1 MILANRRSGL
11 PRIAVIIP
19 AYNRAAMISRAI
31 DSVLAQDFHD
41 FELIVVDDGSTDST
55 VEVAR
60 GFDDPRMRVV
70 ALGRNRGSNAARNA
84 GIKNASAP
92 LIAFL
97 DSDDTYLPHK
107 LSTVIAEFGRN
118 PELDVLVDSFVKL
131 TSPQAKRDWI
141 ERLNPRVTSTEEFAR
156 RLFARELWKPTS
168 AITLKREAALRAGM
182 FDEDVA
188 RRQDMEFLIRLTE
201 VANCASTDVITWT
214 KYWSPD
220 SISEQK
226 AFVASTLELVRR
238 HPQYM
243 ARPEYRCGLAK
254 DMTRHLLLLLRER
267 RYGEAAK
274 GAKLLVRE
282 FGAARTA
289 GLLVIGARELSKRR
303 LKRRRGATAPTA
315 QESSAAR
322 NRASARS

>member
-1 MILANRRSGL
+1 
-11 PRIAVIIP
+11 
-19 AYNRAAMISRAI
+19 
-31 DSVLAQDFHD
+31 
-41 FELIVVDDGSTDST
+41 
-55 VEVAR
+55 
-60 GFDDPRMRVV
+60 MRVV
-70 ALGRNRGSNAARNA
+70 ELGRNCGSNAARNA
-84 GIKNASAP
+84 GINDASAP

-107 LSTVIAEFGRN
+107 LSTVIEEFERD

-131 TSPQAKRDWI
+131 TSPQAKRDRI
-141 ERLNPRVTSTEEFAR
+141 ERLNPRVTSNEEFAR

-168 AITLKREAALRAGM
+168 SITVRREAAVRAGM

-201 VANCASTDVITWT
+201 VANCASTDAVTWT

-226 AFVASTLELVRR
+226 AFVASTIELVRR
-238 HPQYM
+238 HPQYA

-254 DMTRHLLLLLRER
+254 DLTRHLSGCCAQR
-267 RYGEAAK
+267 RYREAAK
-274 GAKLLVRE
+274 GRGCWCASSGPPDRAACCWAVVGSFRSAGSSG
-282 FGAARTA
+282 GAGRSNLPLGT
-289 GLLVIGARELSKRR
+289 
-303 LKRRRGATAPTA
+303 
-315 QESSAAR
+315 SAAR

>member
-1 MILANRRSGL
+1 
-11 PRIAVIIP
+11 
-19 AYNRAAMISRAI
+19 MISRAI
-31 DSVLAQDFHD
+31 DSVLAQDFRD

-60 GFDDPRMRVV
+60 GFEDPRMRVV
-70 ALGRNRGSNAARNA
+70 ELGRNRGSNAARNA

-107 LSTVIAEFGRN
+107 LSTVIAEFERN

-131 TSPQAKRDWI
+131 TSPQAKRERI
-141 ERLNPRVTSTEEFAR
+141 ERRNPRIASTEEFAR

-201 VANCASTDVITWT
+201 VANCASTDAITWT

-238 HPQYM
+238 HPQYVE
-243 ARPEYRCGLAK
+243 RPEYRCGLAK
-254 DMTRHLLLLLRER
+254 DLTRHLLRLLRER
-267 RYGEAAK
+267 RYSEAAK
-274 GAKLLVRE
+274 GRGCWCASSGPRGPPACLLS
-282 FGAARTA
+282 G
-289 GLLVIGARELSKRR
+289 GARELSKRR
-303 LKRRRGATAPTA
+303 LKRRRGTTGPSA
-315 QESSAAR
+315 QEPSAAR

>member
-1 MILANRRSGL
+1 MILANGRLGL

-19 AYNRAAMISRAI
+19 AYNRAGVISRAI
-31 DSVLAQDFHD
+31 DSVLAQDFGD

-60 GFDDPRMRVV
+60 GYGDPRMRVV
-70 ALGRNRGSNAARNA
+70 ELGRNRGSNAARNA
-84 GIKNASAP
+84 GITNASAP
-92 LIAFL
+92 LVAFL
-97 DSDDTYLPHK
+97 DSDDTYLAHK
-107 LSTVIAEFGRN
+107 LSTVIEEFERDPG
-118 PELDVLVDSFVKL
+118 LDVLVDSFVKL
-131 TSPQAKRDWI
+131 TSPQAKRDRI
-141 ERLNPRVTSTEEFAR
+141 ERLNPRVTCNEEFAR

-168 AITLKREAALRAGM
+168 SITVRREAAVRAGM

-201 VANCASTDVITWT
+201 VANCASTDAVTWT

-226 AFVASTLELVRR
+226 AFVASTIDLVHR
-238 HPQYM
+238 HPQYA

-254 DMTRHLLLLLRER
+254 DLTRHLLRLLRRR
-267 RYGEAAK
+267 RYREAAQ
-274 GAKLLVRE
+274 GARLLVRE
-282 FGAARTA
+282 FGAVRTA
-289 GLLVIGARELSKRR
+289 GLLLSGGRELSKRR
-303 LKRRRGATAPTA
+303 LKRRRGTIEPSAREP
-315 QESSAAR
+315 SAAR